1 MIKRVRHGYI
11 SAVVDHISENFFLVG
26 VALVF
31 IAAILAPS
39 SAFAASI
46 FSTPGTRTF
55 VVPVGVTEITVKA
68 WGAGGGSGGGNGAAS
83 GYGGGG
89 GFAQRTFSVTSGET
103 LTIAVGDSGKGG
115 STLSNIAGAGG
126 APGGAPGASYAGCQ
140 NAILCSTGGGGGG
153 YSGVFRGTV
162 SQAGA
167 LLIAG
172 GGGGSGGTG
181 NYAYAS
187 NGGAGGGSSGVN
199 SSFVEQHGFG
209 GTQLAGGSYSGS
221 VLSGGA
227 GTRGTNYGGGGGGGG
242 YFGGG
247 GGNGVDFSYQVGSGG
262 GGSGYGVGAT
272 LVAGSGRN
280 AANMTDS
287 SYVPGVGMG
296 AQASGTAGGTGLVDI
311 RYTCAAG
318 YTNEGGVCVVTP
330 PPGPSCSQ
338 SVSTTSSDTR
348 TFSTIG
354 VHSFV
359 VPTGVTNVTVK
370 AWGAGGGGGGAS
382 GVTGG
387 IGGGGGFAQ
396 RTLSVTAGET
406 LTIAVGDSGKG
417 GKTSQLG
424 DFAPGAGG
432 SPGGGVGGA
441 VACNFRVPCTS
452 GGGGGGYSGVF
463 RGAVSQASAL
473 IIAGGGG
480 GSGGV
485 GDQGSASN
493 AGPGGGASGGA
504 ASLSG
509 TGGTQSAG
517 GGGWSSGSALQGGS
531 GSGGGARSYGGGGG
545 GGGYFGGGGGN
556 GVDSGAQV
564 GSGGGGSGYGVGA
577 TLIAGSGRNAANMT
591 DSSYVPGVGMGA
603 QATAGYSNGTSGG
616 SGLVVITYIAA
627 GATSTVGSCACTG
640 ATPSNSN
647 ICTGDDVE
655 LATSTPRTLVSSCS
669 PSTKCEYT
677 CSSGYVLQDGA
688 CVAITY
694 SCTGSA
700 PSNANLC
707 GGDADGLASDTP
719 RKLVYDCSVP
729 SEASKCE
736 YTCSSGFTKDGEG
749 CVSIYPDLVAFNTSP
764 TSATVGVSVT
774 LSATITN
781 QGGALAGNSFK
792 NLFQVALGANG
803 GGDIAITNLA
813 SATSLPL
820 APGTSRDI
828 YLPHTFTSAGIYST
842 RVCADKSYANDPGSN
857 NEGPYEGN
865 NCSAWVN
872 VEVATI
878 DDLYPDLTALNTS
891 PATTTRNASTT
902 LSAVITNRGAHSTGS
917 GFQNFFQ
924 VATAADGGGSIT
936 GLSPVF
942 ISALA
947 SGASGSISSSYI
959 FTSTGTS
966 SVRACADKS
975 SATNT
980 GSVYEG
986 PDEDLGE
993 NNNCSLWVNVV
1004 VTDVACPAGQTR
1016 QNGTCV
1022 LICPAGQTLQNGEC
1036 VIVCLAGQVLQNG
1049 SCVDDG
1055 CPAGQV
1061 LQNGSCVPDTCT
1073 LVGFCENGQYQEVVG
1088 NTSACTLRP
1097 SGRLCNDL
1105 YPDLTAINT
1114 SPTATIRNASTTL
1127 SATIVNQGGA
1137 PTGSQNFYNFF
1148 QVATA
1153 PDGGGAITGL
1163 VANSLPPLV
1172 EGSSDDISRSYIFTS
1187 TGTYSVRAC
1196 ADKSSATNTGSVYE
1210 GPDEDLG
1217 ENNNCSLWVNVVV
1230 TDVACPAGQTRQ
1242 NGECV
1247 IVCPAG
1253 QVLQNGACV
1262 CNRQPYC
1269 DAATD
1274 TQNDVDVESCTYVYG
1289 GQCNPIPCSKT
1300 AYCDANTDT
1309 FYEVDATVC
1318 AYVYG
1323 GQCNPHYPDLTA
1335 LNTSPATTTRNAST
1349 TLSADIT
1356 NRGGA
1361 PTGSGFYNFF
1371 QVATAADGGGAITG
1385 LSPVFISA
1393 LTSGASGSISSPYT
1407 FTSAGTYSVRACA
1420 DKSSATNTGS
1430 VYEGPDEDL
1439 GENNNCSL
1447 WVNVVVTDV
1456 ACPAGQTRQNGTC
1469 VLICP
1474 AGQTLQNGECVI
1486 VCPAGQVLQNG
1497 ACVCNRQPYCDAET
1511 YIQQEINDAC
1521 QPYPS
1526 GLRCD
1531 PIYPDLTAINTSP
1544 TATIRNAS
1552 TTLSATIVNQGGAP
1566 TGSQNFYNFFQ
1577 VATAPDGGGAITG
1590 LVANSLPPLVEGSSD
1605 DISRSYI
1612 FTSTGTS
1619 SVRACADKSSA
1630 TDTGSV
1636 REGLTATSTNE
1647 NNNCSDWVNVV
1658 VRDTQSCTKQ
1668 PYCDANADGVNG
1680 VQNDVDPVACA
1691 YVYGG
1696 QCNPIPEC
1704 LLKRGYCEVST
1715 NTYFAVDSDTPDCKY
1730 VKAGY
1735 CTPPECRGYIP
1746 EHAASC
1752 PGDENVTSDSGR
1764 VLVSSCT
1771 PSKKCEYYCSPGY
1784 VKQGGECV
1792 SQYSCTGATP
1802 SNTNICTGDAAGLT
1816 ANTPR
1821 TVALSCGTPKCQ
1833 YTCSAGYELYADG
1846 VCRFGQ
1852 CPVGYRQEGTG
1863 GSLSCR
1869 FDRCPEG
1876 WTESFDQILNQTRC
1890 TPPQGCFN
1898 RCGDVNQ
1905 GEDHDDIINQCQ
1917 SGSRRV
1923 YQCTNGCTLGGCNGT
1938 PPPSI
1943 TEWLVTP
1950 LLIRA
1955 GNQVQVRWQTANTQL
1970 CTVVSAN
1977 GDSWSGTEG
1986 SGGTVLSSQTVFT
1999 ITCEG
2004 LPGSSPSSV
2013 SRSSTV
2019 NILPA
2024 FQER

>member
-1 MIKRVRHGYI
+1 
-11 SAVVDHISENFFLVG
+11 
-26 VALVF
+26 
-31 IAAILAPS
+31 
-39 SAFAASI
+39 
-46 FSTPGTRTF
+46 
-55 VVPVGVTEITVKA
+55 
-68 WGAGGGSGGGNGAAS
+68 
-83 GYGGGG
+83 
-89 GFAQRTFSVTSGET
+89 
-103 LTIAVGDSGKGG
+103 
-115 STLSNIAGAGG
+115 
-126 APGGAPGASYAGCQ
+126 
-140 NAILCSTGGGGGG
+140 
-153 YSGVFRGTV
+153 
-162 SQAGA
+162 
-167 LLIAG
+167 
-172 GGGGSGGTG
+172 
-181 NYAYAS
+181 
-187 NGGAGGGSSGVN
+187 
-199 SSFVEQHGFG
+199 
-209 GTQLAGGSYSGS
+209 
-221 VLSGGA
+221 
-227 GTRGTNYGGGGGGGG
+227 
-242 YFGGG
+242 
-247 GGNGVDFSYQVGSGG
+247 
-262 GGSGYGVGAT
+262 
-272 LVAGSGRN
+272 
-280 AANMTDS
+280 
-287 SYVPGVGMG
+287 
-296 AQASGTAGGTGLVDI
+296 
-311 RYTCAAG
+311 
-318 YTNEGGVCVVTP
+318 
-330 PPGPSCSQ
+330 
-338 SVSTTSSDTR
+338 
-348 TFSTIG
+348 
-354 VHSFV
+354 
-359 VPTGVTNVTVK
+359 
-370 AWGAGGGGGGAS
+370 
-382 GVTGG
+382 
-387 IGGGGGFAQ
+387 
-396 RTLSVTAGET
+396 
-406 LTIAVGDSGKG
+406 
-417 GKTSQLG
+417 
-424 DFAPGAGG
+424 
-432 SPGGGVGGA
+432 
-441 VACNFRVPCTS
+441 
-452 GGGGGGYSGVF
+452 
-463 RGAVSQASAL
+463 
-473 IIAGGGG
+473 
-480 GSGGV
+480 
-485 GDQGSASN
+485 
-493 AGPGGGASGGA
+493 
-504 ASLSG
+504 
-509 TGGTQSAG
+509 
-517 GGGWSSGSALQGGS
+517 
-531 GSGGGARSYGGGGG
+531 
-545 GGGYFGGGGGN
+545 
-556 GVDSGAQV
+556 
-564 GSGGGGSGYGVGA
+564 
-577 TLIAGSGRNAANMT
+577 MT

-947 SGASGSISSSYI
+947 SGASGSISS
-959 FTSTGTS
+959 
-966 SVRACADKS
+966 
-975 SATNT
+975 
-980 GSVYEG
+980 
-986 PDEDLGE
+986 
-993 NNNCSLWVNVV
+993 
-1004 VTDVACPAGQTR
+1004 
-1016 QNGTCV
+1016 
-1022 LICPAGQTLQNGEC
+1022 
-1036 VIVCLAGQVLQNG
+1036 
-1049 SCVDDG
+1049 
-1055 CPAGQV
+1055 
-1061 LQNGSCVPDTCT
+1061 
-1073 LVGFCENGQYQEVVG
+1073 
-1088 NTSACTLRP
+1088 
-1097 SGRLCNDL
+1097 
-1105 YPDLTAINT
+1105 
-1114 SPTATIRNASTTL
+1114 
-1127 SATIVNQGGA
+1127 
-1137 PTGSQNFYNFF
+1137 
-1148 QVATA
+1148 
-1153 PDGGGAITGL
+1153 
-1163 VANSLPPLV
+1163 
-1172 EGSSDDISRSYIFTS
+1172 
-1187 TGTYSVRAC
+1187 
-1196 ADKSSATNTGSVYE
+1196 
-1210 GPDEDLG
+1210 
-1217 ENNNCSLWVNVVV
+1217 
-1230 TDVACPAGQTRQ
+1230 
-1242 NGECV
+1242 
-1247 IVCPAG
+1247 
-1253 QVLQNGACV
+1253 
-1262 CNRQPYC
+1262 
-1269 DAATD
+1269 
-1274 TQNDVDVESCTYVYG
+1274 
-1289 GQCNPIPCSKT
+1289 
-1300 AYCDANTDT
+1300 
-1309 FYEVDATVC
+1309 
-1318 AYVYG
+1318 
-1323 GQCNPHYPDLTA
+1323 
-1335 LNTSPATTTRNAST
+1335 
-1349 TLSADIT
+1349 
-1356 NRGGA
+1356 
-1361 PTGSGFYNFF
+1361 
-1371 QVATAADGGGAITG
+1371 
-1385 LSPVFISA
+1385 
-1393 LTSGASGSISSPYT
+1393 
-1407 FTSAGTYSVRACA
+1407 
-1420 DKSSATNTGS
+1420 
-1430 VYEGPDEDL
+1430 
-1439 GENNNCSL
+1439 
-1447 WVNVVVTDV
+1447 
-1456 ACPAGQTRQNGTC
+1456 
-1469 VLICP
+1469 
-1474 AGQTLQNGECVI
+1474 
-1486 VCPAGQVLQNG
+1486 
-1497 ACVCNRQPYCDAET
+1497 
-1511 YIQQEINDAC
+1511 
-1521 QPYPS
+1521 
-1526 GLRCD
+1526 
-1531 PIYPDLTAINTSP
+1531 
-1544 TATIRNAS
+1544 
-1552 TTLSATIVNQGGAP
+1552 
-1566 TGSQNFYNFFQ
+1566 
-1577 VATAPDGGGAITG
+1577 
-1590 LVANSLPPLVEGSSD
+1590 
-1605 DISRSYI
+1605 SYI